1 MVGGSGFEPL
11 NPEGADLQ
19 SAGFEPVAYP
29 PEKLVKHPTL
39 GHSFALENWLRDLGS
54 NQGHHD

>member
-19 SAGFEPVAYP
+19 SAGFEPLAYP
-29 PEKLVKHPTL
+29 PVKPLNIPTV
-39 GHSFALENWLRDLGS
+39 GHSFALGNWLRDLGS